1 MATFDQFINS
11 VVADGNDGKAFER
24 FCKHFLETSPEYKD
38 QFEKVWLWDDWPQR
52 WSHDKGVDLIAKYKG
67 RDKYCAIQSKCYAAH
82 NTVPYDEVTNFLA
95 DSNRVEIEDRILMM
109 STNRLNEK
117 TSKEVIEGQEKQ
129 VIIRDRQYFES
140 LNYEYPA
147 NISELSKAKV
157 KERAIPRPHQAIA
170 IDNVEKGLSNNDR
183 GQLIMACGTGKTFA
197 TLWIKER
204 LKANTSLVLL
214 PSLSLLSQTMREW
227 VWGASEHFEALAVC
241 SDKTVGKSKNVDEDI
256 STAEVGKVT
265 SHVEEIQKF
274 LKQKKPKEIFSTYQ
288 SSELIQEAQKDE
300 SISSFDLVVC
310 DEAHRCAGKSDSA
323 FSTILHEDKIRAT
336 KRLFTTATPRYYGKA
351 VQSAAEGKGVEI
363 IGMDDLSMFGP
374 VVHKLTFGEAIN
386 YSPDPLLTDYQVV
399 VVGVDEPLIREWIF
413 QGEMVS
419 AGKDHLTDAR
429 TLAAQIAV
437 LKSIKD
443 YNLERVISF
452 HSNINRARILRRNWM
467 IIELIDPRKKTHR
480 KYLVECVHGKMSAEN
495 DVI

>member
-1 MATFDQFINS
+1 
-11 VVADGNDGKAFER
+11 
-24 FCKHFLETSPEYKD
+24 
-38 QFEKVWLWDDWPQR
+38 
-52 WSHDKGVDLIAKYKG
+52 
-67 RDKYCAIQSKCYAAH
+67 
-82 NTVPYDEVTNFLA
+82 
-95 DSNRVEIEDRILMM
+95 
-109 STNRLNEK
+109 
-117 TSKEVIEGQEKQ
+117 
-129 VIIRDRQYFES
+129 
-140 LNYEYPA
+140 
-147 NISELSKAKV
+147 
-157 KERAIPRPHQAIA
+157 
-170 IDNVEKGLSNNDR
+170 
-183 GQLIMACGTGKTFA
+183 
-197 TLWIKER
+197 
-204 LKANTSLVLL
+204 
-214 PSLSLLSQTMREW
+214 MREW

-265 SHVEEIQKF
+265 SHVEEIQRF
-274 LKQKKPKEIFSTYQ
+274 LKQKKPKVIFSTYQ

-363 IGMDDLSMFGP
+363 IGMDDVSMFGP

-413 QGEMVS
+413 QGEIVS

-443 YNLERVISF
+443 YDLERVISF
-452 HSNINRARILRRNWM
+452 HSNINRAKDFAQELDE
-467 IIELIDPRKKTHR
+467 IIELIDPRNDPSEIFGQSVFMVKCQR
-480 KYLVECVHGKMSAEN
+480 GN